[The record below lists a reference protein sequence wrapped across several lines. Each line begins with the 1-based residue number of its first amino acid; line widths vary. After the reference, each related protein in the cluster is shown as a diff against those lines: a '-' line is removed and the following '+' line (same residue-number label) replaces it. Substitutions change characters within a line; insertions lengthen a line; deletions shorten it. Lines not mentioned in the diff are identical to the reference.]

1 MQPDLNQESESN
13 QQFNTNSTPPKRVN
27 DFFQPQNV
35 REVTTDPIQEQ
46 PYNLDQPDDQE
57 KSSELDPQDSVQNE
71 QEDQNKDLL
80 LDLKDNRDKLRG
92 VEEVPK
98 SIKRKHKLIALIG
111 FILAIAILSLVATF
125 VVKPAMK
132 KDEPVQRQAYSLPT
146 DLSSKPAEEQTAL
159 QVIKLARDGNS
170 TDILNT
176 YLGAKDLN
184 SAKQDFASLIS
195 SYQSSADGKSVE
207 QIEKKVGK
215 TNLGVVG
222 AEEVNAVSF
231 VYKSNYFE
239 HTNSLYTKLN
249 LYQPT
254 DAPNTWKLY
263 LFEFKAEEGNQPLKA
278 DLAV

>member
-13 QQFNTNSTPPKRVN
+13 QQFNTNPTAPKKVN
-27 DFFQPQNV
+27 DFFQPQNTNSATV
-35 REVTTDPIQEQ
+35 EPTQNDPIES
-46 PYNLDQPDDQE
+46 DQQDNVQNQDTD
-57 KSSELDPQDSVQNE
+57 LDPQDTAQNE
-71 QEDQNKDLL
+71 DLL
-80 LDLKDNRDKLRG
+80 LDLKDSRDKLRG
-92 VEEVPK
+92 AEEVPK

-111 FILAIAILSLVATF
+111 LVLAIAILSLVAIF
-125 VVKPAMK
+125 IVKPAMR

-146 DLSSKPAEEQTAL
+146 DLGSKPAEEQTAL

-222 AEEVNAVSF
+222 AE
-231 VYKSNYFE
+231 
-239 HTNSLYTKLN
+239 
-249 LYQPT
+249 
-254 DAPNTWKLY
+254 
-263 LFEFKAEEGNQPLKA
+263 
-278 DLAV
+278 